1 MLRRQGDTIEM
12 MKVMVAMHERYLHV
26 DDLVLQ
32 DFKSGGEEVVAANQ
46 EIILSL
52 VRRLASYL

>member
-1 MLRRQGDTIEM
+1 M